1 MVVDAGFQEHRD
13 VVPGATA
20 QAQREAARRVAA
32 DAVAGA
38 RQVFA
43 VFAGRIPRMP
53 RSALASVPL
62 RHARW
67 AGALLLALLAGCATQ
82 IPEEPT
88 RGASAIRADLPRP
101 LPAPGADPAENGRAA
116 CRERR

>member
-62 RHARW
+62 RPARW
-67 AGALLLALLAGCATQ
+67 AGALLLALR
-82 IPEEPT
+82 PEERWVGKECVRT
-88 RGASAIRADLPRP
+88 CRFRGLADHSKKNNRS
-101 LPAPGADPAENGRAA
+101 
-116 CRERR
+116 